1 MPSCGL
7 ARFASALTI
16 DRSRRSLHRPV
27 SVRGYSRLRS
37 AALRRAGEERPF
49 SLADFTAEL
58 LGLADGGNDTEE
70 EPHIPLEPDD
80 ERNVRRRRRR

>member
-1 MPSCGL
+1 
-7 ARFASALTI
+7 
-16 DRSRRSLHRPV
+16 V

-37 AALRRAGEERPF
+37 AALRRAGEEPSS

-58 LGLADGGNDTEE
+58 LGLGDRNTED

-80 ERNVRRRRRR
+80 ERATTRRRRRR